1 MTVEISTLVTLGIAV
16 AGLVLGILSFIL
28 LIVNRRDLKDYA
40 TKQELANLKQP
51 FDSIR
56 ELIANTNEWKQGIER
71 QLGRIEGKTDAN
83 EKKGNE
89 K

>member
-16 AGLVLGILSFIL
+16 AGLVLGMVSCV
-28 LIVNRRDLKDYA
+28 LIAVRIFATNKKD
-40 TKQELANLKQP
+40 ANLRLWQ
-51 FDSIR
+51 
-56 ELIANTNEWKQGIER
+56 QGIER
-71 QLGRIEGKTDAN
+71 QLGRIDGKIEAN